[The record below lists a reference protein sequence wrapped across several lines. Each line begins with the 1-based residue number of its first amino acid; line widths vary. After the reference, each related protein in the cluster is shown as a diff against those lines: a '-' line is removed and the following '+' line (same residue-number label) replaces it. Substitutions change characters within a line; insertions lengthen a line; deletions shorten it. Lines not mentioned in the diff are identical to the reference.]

1 MKPQDLTK
9 FDKLVLP
16 HEMAALK
23 EKRKSHE
30 DNEFIEQQANLEVS
44 RKSDLSKQSIKG
56 QHPRQSKDNIPEL
69 PIIPPVTDLLL
80 PSPITSTPINYHGN

>member
-30 DNEFIEQQANLEVS
+30 DNEFIEQQANVEV
-44 RKSDLSKQSIKG
+44 
-56 QHPRQSKDNIPEL
+56 PRTRNSLKHSNQSKDNISEL
-69 PIIPPVTDLLL
+69 PILPPVTDLQL
-80 PSPITSTPINYHGN
+80 PFPITSTPINYHGN

>member
-44 RKSDLSKQSIKG
+44 RKINLSKHSS
-56 QHPRQSKDNIPEL
+56 RSKDNIPEL